1 MAKFNVK
8 FEQDKVFKVTFSGA
22 PGPAGPTGP
31 PGPGGAETDAEYL
44 WAHRADV
51 DAGSV
56 GVGVNTGLASPGST
70 VTGNRGTAIGYNANS
85 STGGASLGNNAD
97 ASGTNSIAIGRG
109 SDVAANATGGIAIG
123 FSAAVGDNHD
133 HSVVLGHNS
142 ATTSNHQIMLG
153 TSDDRVQVHSDVAG
167 TEDED
172 NQLTSKKYVDN
183 EISTHTHD
191 VPDWNVSGD
200 IANQPPISNEGSG
213 ITQVQVD
220 ATHSFRM
227 GTATGRQ
234 VLVDQTTDFLVGHHN
249 RMRSLSGS
257 TPEHLTIECNEFDV
271 EVKSNTNAHVS
282 TFKIKDDGGIAIGT
296 TGQNDLFNLN
306 GIQQFLSN
314 TDGTLTVNNNTL
326 SVPLGNTSFDG
337 NKITIGG
344 STGAAAEIEK
354 HNDGGLR
361 ITLDSNEED
370 LAPVL
375 DIYNGATA
383 IVQVQADGDIQL
395 NAVGKGIIMRS
406 PDGTQVK
413 RVFINNSGN
422 LSTEDI

>member
-70 VTGNRGTAIGYNANS
+70 VTGNRGTAVGYNANS

-97 ASGTNSIAIGRG
+97 AAGTNSIAIGRG
-109 SDVAANATGGIAIG
+109 SDVASNATGGIAIG
-123 FSAAVGDNHD
+123 FSATVGDNHD

-153 TSDDRVQVHSDVAG
+153 TSDDKVQVHTSVAG

-200 IANQPPISNEGSG
+200 IANQPNIDQVGNV
-213 ITQVQVD
+213 VQVD
-220 ATHSFRM
+220 YDGTNSFRL
-227 GTATGRQ
+227 GTSANRH
-234 VLVDQTTDFLVGHHN
+234 LLFDQEFTFL
-249 RMRSLSGS
+249 
-257 TPEHLTIECNEFDV
+257 
-271 EVKSNTNAHVS
+271 
-282 TFKIKDDGGIAIGT
+282 
-296 TGQNDLFNLN
+296 TGQGNILRSAN
-306 GIQQFLSN
+306 GTNPERFGIETDIMEVDIEN
-314 TDGTLTVNNNTL
+314 TDGTGHLYTFQLDQNGMNIGPTANNRLFYRTGIQDFLTSNNGTVTINNNDL
-326 SVPLGNTSFDG
+326 SVPLGNTVFDG